1 MTSLSMY
8 ELTILVLAPGEAPQA
23 QNHAKGHL
31 FERFVAQLLHRY
43 GYEKP
48 RFSNLNVTSDGV
60 ELDVVVQ
67 HQLTFA
73 TAIAECKAYSRNV
86 KANELTSFYGKLAAD
101 RLEREQATFGF
112 MIALPRLTP
121 DGEEKARTIAA
132 RDTNFRYL
140 NSDDVVSA
148 MRETGLLVDAPHDLG
163 TTSDPAVIVTEDGVF
178 SAAVILDPASR
189 TPKSITVWSANGIV
203 PIPTLDLVRASP
215 YAVGLQVS
223 DAHTLVHEPTRE
235 PIATD
240 TADESLFATV
250 LGSGSDFEYQLPA
263 SPRYFVG
270 RKELL
275 ARLERSLD
283 SGERVVV
290 FNAKSGWGKSSL
302 ALKLAQFT
310 KDRGG
315 HALVLDTR
323 TANTSRYIVEVLRR
337 AALEAADLG
346 LLTLPNDPSW
356 GSLVSALNTLKHS
369 AWIDPRRPLLLF
381 FDQFENVF
389 RDPELTRSF
398 RDLTA
403 GVRELDGKILVGY
416 AWKTDLVGWTEGHP
430 YQLRDEI
437 RQMAAV
443 FAVDPFGPT
452 EVSTLLG
459 RLEKHAG
466 TRIVPD
472 LKLRL
477 REYSQGFPWLL
488 KKLSD
493 HVLKELAGGI
503 SQEQLIAEALNVQSL
518 FEADL
523 SELTP
528 VEHEALRHIA
538 RFAPIMATEVT
549 ERYSPTLV
557 QSLVNR
563 RLIVQVGERLD
574 TYWDTFRDFLNT
586 GRVPVEDSY
595 ILRQTTRQIAR
606 LLPLVLAAEGNAYV
620 PDLAS
625 ALDTSD
631 RAIFNLSRELRLLG
645 VTTHEPLR
653 VKLSDEVWTAPDRER
668 ALRRRV
674 ASSLRRHRAFSTF
687 VALAERSAGSVSL
700 SSYGRELPN
709 AFPAVEASVNTWTN
723 YARSSLSWMTY
734 AGLIVQR
741 GNDFFLAPEGYEQQS
756 IRLLDVRSPLRV
768 RRALPQEAC
777 GPAIELIQRIGRGE
791 VVSLPEDGPKRDAAR
806 TTIAIGAVSVTPEG
820 TLVLTRSDLAPEGVI
835 DPLVL
840 REMLTALPGAAAGL
854 LALEGDPSLGPQ
866 AVGEILREAAGAS
879 WTESSTYSMGGRWR
893 SWARAAGLTVT
904 SPRRTSP
911 ATDDSGRIF

>member
-1 MTSLSMY
+1 MTSLSMH
-8 ELTILVLAPGEAPQA
+8 ELTILVLAPGETTQG
-23 QNHAKGHL
+23 QSHARGHL

-48 RFSNLNVTSDGV
+48 KFSNLNVTSDGV

-67 HQLTFA
+67 HTLTFT

-101 RLEREQATFGF
+101 RLENERDTFGF

-121 DGEEKARTIAA
+121 DGEEKARTIAN
-132 RDTNFRYL
+132 RDSNFRYL

-148 MRETGLLVDAPHDLG
+148 LREMEILADAPRDLG
-163 TTSDPAVIVTEDGVF
+163 TTSDPAVVITEEGIF
-178 SAAVILDPASR
+178 SSAVVLDETTR
-189 TPKSITVWSANGIV
+189 TPSSVAVWSANGAV
-203 PIPTLDLVRASP
+203 PLPAIDLLRASS
-215 YAVGLQVS
+215 YAVGLPVF
-223 DAHTLVHEPTRE
+223 DAHSA
-235 PIATD
+235 ATEEFISERSP
-240 TADESLFATV
+240 ADVPEEALFATV
-250 LGSGSDFEYQLPA
+250 IGSGSDFEYQLPA

-275 ARLERSLD
+275 SRLQQRLD
-283 SGERVVV
+283 FGERVLV

-302 ALKLAQFT
+302 ALKLAQFA

-323 TANTSRYIVEVLRR
+323 TASDSRYIVEVLRR
-337 AALEAADLG
+337 ATLEAAEIG
-346 LLTLPNDPSW
+346 LLTLPDEPSW
-356 GSLVSALNTLKHS
+356 GSLVSALNTLRRS
-369 AWIDPRRPLLLF
+369 TWSTPNSRPLLLF

-389 RDPELTRSF
+389 RDPDLTRSF

-403 GVRELDGKILVGY
+403 GVRELNGNLLIGY

-443 FAVDPFGPT
+443 FPIDPFGPT
-452 EVSTLLG
+452 EVSTLLS
-459 RLEKHAG
+459 RLEKQVG

-493 HVLKELAGGI
+493 HVLKELASGMT
-503 SQEQLIAEALNVQSL
+503 QEQLIAEALNVQSL

-528 VEHEALRHIA
+528 VEHEALRHVA

-563 RLIVQVGERLD
+563 RLIVQVGEKLD

-606 LLPLVLAAEGNAYV
+606 LLPLVVAADGNAYV
-620 PDLAS
+620 PDLAH

-631 RAIFNLSRELRLLG
+631 RAIYNLSRELRLLG
-645 VTTHEPLR
+645 VTIHEPLR
-653 VKLSDEVWTAPDRER
+653 VRLSDEVWMAQDRER
-668 ALRRRV
+668 SLRRRV
-674 ASSLRRHRAFSTF
+674 ASSLRRHRAYSTF
-687 VALAERSAGSVSL
+687 VALAERSAGLVSL
-700 SSYGRELPN
+700 SSYARELPN
-709 AFPAVEASVNTWTN
+709 AFPAVEASSNTWTN

-734 AGLIVQR
+734 AGLTIER
-741 GNDFFLAPEGYEQQS
+741 GNEFSLAPEGYEQRS

-777 GPAIELIQRIGRGE
+777 GPALDLIKRLGRGE
-791 VVSLPEDGPKRDAAR
+791 VIPLPTDSSQRDAAR
-806 TTIAIGAVSVTPEG
+806 TTVAIGAVTVAANG
-820 TLVLTRSDLAPEGVI
+820 NLVLTRQDLAPSGVI

-840 REMLTALPGAAAGL
+840 SVNSSP
-854 LALEGDPSLGPQ
+854 PYQ
-866 AVGEILREAAGAS
+866 AVLPD
-879 WTESSTYSMGGRWR
+879 WR
-893 SWARAAGLTVT
+893 H
-904 SPRRTSP
+904 
-911 ATDDSGRIF
+911 